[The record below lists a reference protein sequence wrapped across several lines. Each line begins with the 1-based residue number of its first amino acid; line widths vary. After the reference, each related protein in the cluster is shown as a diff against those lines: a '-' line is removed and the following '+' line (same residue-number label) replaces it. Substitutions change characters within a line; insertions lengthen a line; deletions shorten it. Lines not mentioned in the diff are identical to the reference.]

1 MKIREAQAA
10 LNTLGYGPIAVD
22 GAWGAESQKALRSF
36 QKIHPPLVVDGVL
49 GPKSSAAL
57 RAALKSSGEKV
68 KVSAAVELPWMA
80 ELARKKGLHEVNDKA
95 ALITWLKSDGKTLG
109 DPSRLPWC
117 GDAVETAM
125 ALTVPNEP
133 RPVNPYLARNW
144 LKFGIKVEPVYGA
157 VGVFWR
163 GSRNGTSGHVGF
175 IVGESADGKSWIV
188 AGGNQQNRIT
198 FDAKIAK
205 GRLLEARWPKSFPLT
220 KGKLVVKSGTLSTNE
235 A

>member
-22 GAWGAESQKALRSF
+22 GVWGGQSQKALRSF
-36 QKIHPPLVVDGVL
+36 QADTRPLSIDGAL

-57 RAALKSSGEKV
+57 TAALKAAGAKA
-68 KVSAAVELPWMA
+68 KVSAGVELPWMA
-80 ELARKKGLHEVNDKA
+80 ELARKKGLHEVHDKA
-95 ALITWLKSDGKTLG
+95 ALIKWLKSDGKTLG
-109 DPSRLPWC
+109 DPSKLPWC
-117 GDAVETAM
+117 GDAVETAI
-125 ALTVPNEP
+125 ALTVPDEP

-144 LKFGIKVEPVYGA
+144 QKFGVKVDPVYGA
-157 VGVFWR
+157 IGVFWR

-175 IVGESADGKSWIV
+175 IVGESADGKYWIV
-188 AGGNQQNRIT
+188 AGGNQSNRIT

-205 GRLLEARWPKSFPLT
+205 DRLLEARWPKSFPLT
-220 KGKLVVKSGTLSTNE
+220 KGKLVVRSGVLSTNE